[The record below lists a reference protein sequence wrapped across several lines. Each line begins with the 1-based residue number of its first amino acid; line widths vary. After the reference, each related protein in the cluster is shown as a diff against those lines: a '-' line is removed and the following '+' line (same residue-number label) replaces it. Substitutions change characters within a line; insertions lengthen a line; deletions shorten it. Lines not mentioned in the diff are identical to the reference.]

1 MTNSAT
7 GRILRGQGDVCMI
20 LNDEEIQ
27 ETMESPINLMNRLK
41 SATTQ
46 TRHPSLPPTAEE
58 LIENLEDKLGES
70 GSLKSKAA
78 SIMKSAMTE
87 LERRLVEVHKPE
99 RLASIVAEMSKVVH
113 AAADKGESVKGAQVI
128 IYAPVL
134 RTEEQFDVITVNE

>member
-1 MTNSAT
+1 
-7 GRILRGQGDVCMI
+7 MI
-20 LNDEEIQ
+20 LNDKEIQ

-41 SATTQ
+41 NVTTPS
-46 TRHPSLPPTAEE
+46 RHPSLPPTADE
-58 LIENLEDKLGES
+58 LIDNLEDKINES

-87 LERRLVEVHKPE
+87 LEIRIREVHKPE
-99 RLASIVAEMSKVVH
+99 RLASIVAEMNKVVH

-134 RTEEQFDVITVNE
+134 RTEEQFEVITVNE